1 MFKFNVNLTDD
12 DYLEYNKFWNFR
24 SHYGKGQIISMRIML
39 AIMVCVFIV
48 LTLVI
53 NGFSTGTLIGVIT
66 LVAFLVVMELLLKK
80 YITFTLKANLKNLKK
95 KGKVAY
101 SPSAT
106 MEFFEETFTE
116 VTDNVKTEQ
125 KYSSVERVSV
135 VRGKAIYLHVNSL
148 ASYILPLSAFDNK
161 EQFDS
166 FVEFLNS
173 KISIVDIYELQ

>member
-1 MFKFNVNLTDD
+1 MWLF
-12 DYLEYNKFWNFR
+12 
-24 SHYGKGQIISMRIML
+24 IISNHVRIGTFWL
-39 AIMVCVFIV
+39 AIMVCVFIA

-53 NGFSTGTLIGVIT
+53 NGFSTGALIGVIT

-106 MEFFEETFTE
+106 MEFFEQAFTE

-135 VRGKAIYLHVNSL
+135 VRGRAIYLHVNSL

-161 EQFDS
+161 EQFDR
-166 FVEFLNS
+166 FVEFIKT
-173 KISIVDIYELQ
+173 KISIVDFYELQ